1 MEEEELENHITG
13 YPKTISFNCTKTI
26 IEQMRK
32 NICLIKIGKEQGTGF
47 FCEIPFPD
55 KNNMLKVLMTNNH
68 IINEEILYKCD
79 VKISIYIKEEK
90 KYRELNLN
98 NRIKYTNKKEEYDIT
113 IIEIKEEDEIKN
125 FLELDENIL
134 NDIINN
140 ENENDKYIDKTFY
153 VIQYPEGELSV
164 SYGIVSNICE
174 DKKYKLL
181 HKCSTK
187 DGSSG
192 SPILTLENKI
202 IGIHVGGTKFNNY
215 GTLLNYPI
223 KDFINQ
229 KFYNTIIDEKIN
241 EIFLKKIN
249 DKFKLEISNANIINF
264 TPIKKYLGNDG
275 FTELK
280 ELYFYYKNKILSQFL
295 NSDFHKKVIE
305 QMKKCICFI
314 INKNNSKATGFFC
327 RIPFPD
333 KNNLLKVLI
342 TVNHLIYEE
351 MLIREDQK
359 ISLYIEEEKIYRE
372 LNLNNRIKYTN
383 REYDVTI
390 IEIKEEDEID
400 NDYLELNDK
409 ILNDI
414 IYNSNE
420 IGENIDNDIYLIQ
433 YLKNEL
439 FVSFGMIEFNK
450 EFNRDKFIHC
460 CKIDQGSSGSPILD
474 LNNKVFGIH
483 LHLRTNRDIKYNK
496 KIGQFLNGPIKEFI
510 KINYKKNEPKELLI
524 DNNYIKSEILIQ
536 DNQIKW
542 NLINK
547 IIGQELLKEL
557 DNFFLSFKKGFEASF
572 GFDSYRMLLCQMEE
586 YVHKIKIKNK
596 HTIGFFCKIP
606 LLKEDKINKI
616 ISILI
621 TNNSIINED
630 ILNEKNAKILIEF
643 QKENKIKDISLTNRK
658 IYTSKEYNTTII
670 EIKGEDEIYHHYL
683 KLDERI
689 INIINGIKNEENF
702 KEFMGGQI
710 YMINNQEK
718 NLTSSLSKIKI
729 KDIYDDKK
737 YNFVFRLNKN
747 LFTNG
752 APIFISNNKLIG
764 IANYCRKHYSLC
776 EGTFINFP
784 IKEFLDINYQ
794 I

>member
-13 YPKTISFNCTKTI
+13 YPKTISFNCTETI

-32 NICLIKIGKEQGTGF
+32 NICLIKIGKKQGTGF
-47 FCEIPFPD
+47 FCEVPFPD

-79 VKISIYIKEEK
+79 LKISIYIEEEK

-125 FLELDENIL
+125 FLELDKNIL

-164 SYGIVSNICE
+164 SYGIISNICE

-202 IGIHVGGTKFNNY
+202 IGIHAGGAKLNNY

-229 KFYNTIIDEKIN
+229 KFYNNIIDERIN

-249 DKFKLEISNANIINF
+249 YKFKLEISNANITNF
-264 TPIKKYLGNDG
+264 TPIKKYLGDDG
-275 FTELK
+275 FAELK

-314 INKNNSKATGFFC
+314 ITKNNSKANGFFC

-333 KNNLLKVLI
+333 KNNMLKVLI
-342 TVNHLIYEE
+342 TVNHLISEE
-351 MLIREDQK
+351 MLIREDLK
-359 ISLYIEEEKIYRE
+359 ISIYIEEEKKYRE

-383 REYDVTI
+383 MEYDITI
-390 IEIKEEDEID
+390 IEIKEEDKID
-400 NDYLELNDK
+400 NNYLELNDK

-414 IYNSNE
+414 IYNTNE
-420 IGENIDNDIYLIQ
+420 IGENFDNDIYLIQ
-433 YLKNEL
+433 HSEHEL
-439 FVSFGMIEFNK
+439 FVSFGVIEFNK
-450 EFNRDKFIHC
+450 EFNRDKFIHF
-460 CKIDQGSSGSPILD
+460 CKTDYGSSGSPILD
-474 LNNKVFGIH
+474 LNNKVLGIH
-483 LHLRTNRDIKYNK
+483 LHFLTKRDDKNKK

-524 DNNYIKSEILIQ
+524 DNNYIKNEILIQ

-547 IIGQELLKEL
+547 IIGKELLKEL
-557 DNFFLSFKKGFEASF
+557 DNLVLSFKKDFEASF
-572 GFDSYRMLLCQMEE
+572 GFDSYEMLLCQVEE
-586 YVHKIKIKNK
+586 KVYKIKIENK
-596 HTIGFFCKIP
+596 DTIGFFCVIP
-606 LLKEDKINKI
+606 LLKEDKII
-616 ISILI
+616 FILI

-630 ILNEKNAKILIEF
+630 ILKEKNAKILIEF
-643 QKENKIKDISLTNRK
+643 QKEKKIKGISLTNRK
-658 IYTSKEYNTTII
+658 IYTSKVYNTTII
-670 EIKGEDEIYHHYL
+670 EIKKEDEIYCRYL
-683 KLDERI
+683 ELDERI
-689 INIINGIKNEENF
+689 INIINGIKNEENLRIF
-702 KEFMGGQI
+702 DDEQI
-710 YMINNQEK
+710 YMINNQEG
-718 NLTSSLSKIKI
+718 NLTSSFSKIKI
-729 KDIYDDKK
+729 KGIYDDKK
-737 YNFVFRLNKN
+737 YDFIFRLNKN

-784 IKEFLDINYQ
+784 IKEFLDKNYQ